1 MEEEEDDDDVFS
13 SFSHDGIDYNQSKA
27 LEVFDSRY
35 NTKLDYNIILY
46 FKTFDYI
53 IIKKMEMIWIIRLIY
68 DISDSDAGLRWK
80 LIKHCAKSAPHNL
93 SSSFKGLQVLI
104 PNIHGNEIKG
114 KKNSNE

>member
-1 MEEEEDDDDVFS
+1 MNFTLYFARVTIIINTSRKKLTFVMEEEEDDDDVFS

-53 IIKKMEMIWIIRLIY
+53 IIKKMEMI
-68 DISDSDAGLRWK
+68 
-80 LIKHCAKSAPHNL
+80 
-93 SSSFKGLQVLI
+93 
-104 PNIHGNEIKG
+104 
-114 KKNSNE
+114 